1 MKKDE
6 VNIHD
11 RIFQWVLSCLEVARK
26 IPNDSLGYVI
36 KHQFVKSCTS
46 SGANDQ
52 EANNSS
58 SRSDFESKYG
68 IVKKEL
74 AESIYWLKI
83 IDSQYPVINVSS
95 QIAEAKELLNI
106 ISSIILSSKRQAK

>member
-6 VNIHD
+6 INIHD
-11 RIFQWVLSCLEVARK
+11 RIFQWVLSCLEVVKK

-58 SRSDFESKYG
+58 SRLDFEAKYG

-83 IDSQYPVINVSS
+83 IENQYPMINVSF
-95 QIAEAKELLNI
+95 QITEAKELLNI
-106 ISSIILSSKRQAK
+106 ISSIILSSKRQVK

>member
-1 MKKDE
+1 MKKDRI
-6 VNIHD
+6 NIHD

-58 SRSDFESKYG
+58 SRLDFEAKYG

-83 IDSQYPVINVSS
+83 IEQQYPKIDVSA
-95 QIAEAKELLNI
+95 QISEAKELLNI
-106 ISSIILSSKRQAK
+106 ISSIILSSKRHAE